1 VLFVSFVVNKFL
13 PRRSQSPRREDRK
26 TVAYETVLYEKKNGV
41 ATITLNRPQAL
52 NAFVSEMNKEV
63 LETLKDAERDSVVR
77 CVVITGAGRAFCAGQ
92 DLKGR
97 TPEQKGSL
105 GASLREKY
113 NPMIRQI
120 RQMETIVVAAV
131 NGVAAGAGCNLALA
145 CDLRVASE
153 EAKFIQSFVKVGLAP
168 DSGGSFILP
177 RLVGLS
183 KAMELLLLGEPLDAP
198 EAQRIGLVAKVFPA
212 AEFARSTKELAERIA
227 GAPRGIGL
235 IKRAVN
241 HAVLPQVEADLEYE
255 AYLQEIAG
263 RSSDYDEGVRAFL
276 EKRTPVFK
284 GK

>member
-1 VLFVSFVVNKFL
+1 VSYQTIV
-13 PRRSQSPRREDRK
+13 
-26 TVAYETVLYEKKNGV
+26 YERASGL
-41 ATITLNRPQAL
+41 ATITLNRPQSL
-52 NAFVSEMNKEV
+52 NAFVPEMNQEV
-63 LETLKDAERDSVVR
+63 LAALKEAERDNEIR
-77 CVVITGAGRAFCAGQ
+77 CIMITGAGRAFCAGQ

-97 TPEQKGSL
+97 TPDQKGSL
-105 GASLREKY
+105 GSSLREKY
-113 NPMIRQI
+113 NPMIRLI
-120 RQMETIVVAAV
+120 RQMEKIVIAAV

-153 EAKFIQSFVKVGLAP
+153 EAKFIQSFVRVGLAP

-183 KAMELLLLGEPLDAP
+183 KAMELLLLGDMVEAR
-198 EAQRIGLVAKVFPA
+198 EAQRIGLVARVFPP
-212 AEFARSTKELAERIA
+212 AEFAKSAKEIGERMA
-227 GAPRGIGL
+227 NSPRGIGL

-241 HAVLPQVEADLEYE
+241 HANLPNLESDLEYE

-276 EKRTPVFK
+276 EKRTPVFT

>member
-1 VLFVSFVVNKFL
+1 LRDF
-13 PRRSQSPRREDRK
+13 
-26 TVAYETVLYEKKNGV
+26 TVPYETILYEKENGV

-52 NAFVSEMNKEV
+52 NAFVPQMNQKVLEV
-63 LETLKDAERDSVVR
+63 LKDGERDKDVR
-77 CVVITGAGRAFCAGQ
+77 CLMMTGAGRAFCAGQ

-120 RQMETIVVAAV
+120 RQMEKIVIAAV

-153 EAKFIQSFVKVGLAP
+153 DAKFIQSFVRVGLAP

-183 KAMELLLLGEPLDAP
+183 KAMELLLLGDTVDAK
-198 EAQRIGLVAKVFPA
+198 EAQRIGLVARVFPA
-212 AEFARSTKELAERIA
+212 ADFAASARAIAEQVAR
-227 GAPRGIGL
+227 APRGVGL
-235 IKRAVN
+235 IKRALN
-241 HAVLPQVEADLEYE
+241 HANLRHLEADLDYE
-255 AYLQEIAG
+255 AHMQEIAG

-276 EKRTPVFK
+276 EKRPPVFT

>member
-1 VLFVSFVVNKFL
+1 VS
-13 PRRSQSPRREDRK
+13 
-26 TVAYETVLYEKKNGV
+26 YETILYEKESGL
-41 ATITLNRPQAL
+41 ALITLNRPQAL
-52 NAFVSEMNKEV
+52 NAFVPQMNQEV
-63 LETLKDAERDSVVR
+63 LDALKDGERDRDVR
-77 CVVITGAGRAFCAGQ
+77 CLMITGAGRAFCAGQ

-120 RQMETIVVAAV
+120 RQMEKIVIAAV

-153 EAKFIQSFVKVGLAP
+153 EAKFIQSFVRVGLAP

-183 KAMELLLLGEPLDAP
+183 KAMELLLLGDTLDAK
-198 EAQRIGLVAKVFPA
+198 EAQRIGLVARVFPA
-212 AEFARSTKELAERIA
+212 AEFAGSARAIGAQVAK
-227 GAPRGIGL
+227 APRGVGL

-241 HAVLPQVEADLEYE
+241 HANLPNLESDLEYE
-255 AYLQEIAG
+255 AHLQELAG

-276 EKRTPVFK
+276 EKRAPVFT

>member
-1 VLFVSFVVNKFL
+1 M
-13 PRRSQSPRREDRK
+13 
-26 TVAYETVLYEKKNGV
+26 AYEMILYEKENGV

-52 NAFVSEMNKEV
+52 NAFVPQMNKE
-63 LETLKDAERDSVVR
+63 LMDALKEGDRDAAVR
-77 CVVITGAGRAFCAGQ
+77 CFVITGAGRAFCAGQ

-97 TPEQKGSL
+97 TPDQKGSL

-120 RQMETIVVAAV
+120 RQMEKIVIAAV

-153 EAKFIQSFVKVGLAP
+153 EAKLIQSFVRVGLAP

-177 RLVGLS
+177 RLVGFS
-183 KAMELLLLGEPLDAP
+183 KAMELLLLGEAVEAH

-212 AEFARSTKELAERIA
+212 AEFANSTREIAERVA
-227 GAPRGIGL
+227 RAPRSIGL
-235 IKRAVN
+235 IKRAMN
-241 HAVLPQVEADLEYE
+241 HAMLPNLEIDLDYE
-255 AYLQEIAG
+255 AHLQEIAG
-263 RSSDYDEGVRAFL
+263 RSADYDEGVRAFL
-276 EKRTPVFK
+276 EKRTPVFS

>member
-1 VLFVSFVVNKFL
+1 M
-13 PRRSQSPRREDRK
+13 
-26 TVAYETVLYEKKNGV
+26 AYETLLYEKHSGV

-52 NAFVSEMNKEV
+52 NAFVPQMNKEL
-63 LETLKDAERDSVVR
+63 LEALKDGERDKEVR
-77 CVVITGAGRAFCAGQ
+77 CFMITGAGRAFCAGQ

-120 RQMETIVVAAV
+120 RQMEKIVIAAV
-131 NGVAAGAGCNLALA
+131 NGVAAGAGCNFALA

-153 EAKFIQSFVKVGLAP
+153 EAKFIQSFVRVGLAP
-168 DSGGSFILP
+168 DSGGSFILT

-183 KAMELLLLGEPLDAP
+183 KALELLLLGDTVDAK
-198 EAQRIGLVAKVFPA
+198 EAQR
-212 AEFARSTKELAERIA
+212 
-227 GAPRGIGL
+227 IGL

-241 HAVLPQVEADLEYE
+241 HANLANLETDLDYE
-255 AYLQEIAG
+255 AHLQEIAG
-263 RSSDYDEGVRAFL
+263 RSTDYDEGVKAFL

>member
-1 VLFVSFVVNKFL
+1 MS
-13 PRRSQSPRREDRK
+13 
-26 TVAYETVLYEKKNGV
+26 YETIIYQKENGL

-52 NAFVSEMNKEV
+52 NAFVPQMNQEVLDALKAGERDKEV
-63 LETLKDAERDSVVR
+63 R
-77 CVVITGAGRAFCAGQ
+77 CFMITGAGRAFCAGQ

-97 TPEQKGSL
+97 TAEQKGSL

-113 NPMIRQI
+113 NPMIRQL
-120 RQMETIVVAAV
+120 RQMEKIVIAAV

-153 EAKFIQSFVKVGLAP
+153 EAQFIQSFVRVGLAP

-183 KAMELLLLGEPLDAP
+183 KAMELLLLGDTIDAK
-198 EAQRIGLVAKVFPA
+198 EAQRIGLVARVFA
-212 AEFARSTKELAERIA
+212 AAQFAESARDIGARLAE
-227 GAPRGIGL
+227 APRGIGL

-241 HAVLPQVEADLEYE
+241 HANLPNLESDLEYE
-255 AYLQEIAG
+255 ACLQEIAG

-276 EKRTPVFK
+276 EKRTPVFT

>member
-1 VLFVSFVVNKFL
+1 M
-13 PRRSQSPRREDRK
+13 
-26 TVAYETVLYEKKNGV
+26 AYETILYEQQDGV

-52 NAFVSEMNKEV
+52 NAFVPQMNKEV
-63 LETLKDAERDSVVR
+63 LDALRHGDRDPEVR
-77 CVVITGAGRAFCAGQ
+77 CFVLTGAGRAFCAGQ

-97 TPEQKGSL
+97 TPDQKGSL

-120 RQMETIVVAAV
+120 RQIETIVIAAV

-153 EAKFIQSFVKVGLAP
+153 EAKFIQSFSRVGLAP

-177 RLVGLS
+177 RLVGVS
-183 KAMELLLLGEPLDAP
+183 KAMELLLLGDPLDAK

-212 AEFARSTKELAERIA
+212 AEFASGTKEIAERIA
-227 GAPRGIGL
+227 KGPRGLGL

-241 HAVLPQVEADLEYE
+241 HANLAEMESHLEYE

-263 RSSDYDEGVRAFL
+263 RSSDYDEGVQAFL
-276 EKRTPVFK
+276 EKRPPKFR
-284 GK
+284 GR

>member
-1 VLFVSFVVNKFL
+1 MG
-13 PRRSQSPRREDRK
+13 
-26 TVAYETVLYEKKNGV
+26 YETILYEKENGV
-41 ATITLNRPQAL
+41 ATITLNRPQSL
-52 NAFVSEMNKEV
+52 NAFVPQMNKEV
-63 LETLKDAERDSVVR
+63 LEVLKDAERDKQVR
-77 CVVITGAGRAFCAGQ
+77 CLMITGAGRAFCAGQ

-120 RQMETIVVAAV
+120 RQMEKIVIAAV

-153 EAKFIQSFVKVGLAP
+153 DAKFIQSFVRVGLAP

-183 KAMELLLLGEPLDAP
+183 KAMELLLLGDTVEAK
-198 EAQRIGLVAKVFPA
+198 EAQQIGLVARVFPA
-212 AEFARSTKELAERIA
+212 AEFAASARGIAEQVAR
-227 GAPRGIGL
+227 APRGIGL

-241 HAVLPQVEADLEYE
+241 HANLQNLETDLDYE
-255 AYLQEIAG
+255 AHMQEVAG

-276 EKRTPVFK
+276 EKRPPVFT

>member
-1 VLFVSFVVNKFL
+1 M
-13 PRRSQSPRREDRK
+13 
-26 TVAYETVLYEKKNGV
+26 AYETITYEKENGV
-41 ATITLNRPQAL
+41 AVLTLNRPQAL
-52 NAFVSEMNKEV
+52 NAFVPQMNQEV
-63 LETLKDAERDSVVR
+63 MEALKDGERDKAVR
-77 CVVITGAGRAFCAGQ
+77 CFMITGAGRAFCAGQ

-97 TPEQKGSL
+97 TLEQKGSL

-120 RQMETIVVAAV
+120 RRMEKIVIAAV

-153 EAKFIQSFVKVGLAP
+153 DAKFIQSFVRVGLAP
-168 DSGGSFILP
+168 DSGGSFILA

-183 KAMELLLLGEPLDAP
+183 KALELLLLGDTVDAR
-198 EAQRIGLVAKVFPA
+198 EAQRIGLVARVFSNG
-212 AEFARSTKELAERIA
+212 EFANSAREIAERVA
-227 GAPRGIGL
+227 RAPRGIGL

-241 HAVLPQVEADLEYE
+241 HANLANLESDLEYE

-263 RSSDYDEGVRAFL
+263 RSADYDEGVRAFL
-276 EKRTPVFK
+276 EKRTPVFT

>member
-1 VLFVSFVVNKFL
+1 M
-13 PRRSQSPRREDRK
+13 
-26 TVAYETVLYEKKNGV
+26 AYETIIYEKNQAV
-41 ATITLNRPQAL
+41 ATITLNRPESL
-52 NAFVSEMNKEV
+52 NAFVPQMNQDV
-63 LETLKDAERDSVVR
+63 IAALKDGERDPEVR
-77 CVVITGAGRAFCAGQ
+77 CFMMTGAGRAFCAGQ

-120 RQMETIVVAAV
+120 RQMEKIVVAAV

-145 CDLRVASE
+145 CDLRVASD
-153 EAKFIQSFVKVGLAP
+153 EAKFIQSFVRVGLAP

-183 KAMELLLLGEPLDAP
+183 KAMELLLLGETVDAR
-198 EAQRIGLVAKVFPA
+198 EAQRIGLVAKVFSA
-212 AEFARSTKELAERIA
+212 AEFAQSAGAIA
-227 GAPRGIGL
+227 RRVAAAPRGIGL

-241 HAVLPQVEADLEYE
+241 HANLPSLEADLEYE

-263 RSSDYDEGVRAFL
+263 RSADYDEGVRAFL
-276 EKRTPVFK
+276 EKREPMFT

>member
-1 VLFVSFVVNKFL
+1 M
-13 PRRSQSPRREDRK
+13 
-26 TVAYETVLYEKKNGV
+26 AYEAIIYEKHNGV
-41 ATITLNRPQAL
+41 GTITLNRPQAL
-52 NAFVSEMNKEV
+52 NAFVPQMNKEF
-63 LETLKDAERDSVVR
+63 LEALREGERDKDVR
-77 CVVITGAGRAFCAGQ
+77 CLMISGAGRGFCAGQ

-113 NPMIRQI
+113 NPMIRQV
-120 RQMETIVVAAV
+120 RQMEKIVIAAV

-153 EAKFIQSFVKVGLAP
+153 DAKFIQSFVRVGLAP
-168 DSGGSFILP
+168 DSGGSFILT

-183 KAMELLLLGEPLDAP
+183 KAMELLLLGDSIDAN
-198 EAQRIGLVAKVFPA
+198 EARRIGLVARVFPTS
-212 AEFARSTKELAERIA
+212 EFAGCAREIAEQIA
-227 GAPRGIGL
+227 RAPRGIGL

-241 HAVLPQVEADLEYE
+241 HANLPDLESDLDYE

-263 RSSDYDEGVRAFL
+263 RSADYDEGVRAFL
-276 EKRTPVFK
+276 EKRAPVFT

>member
-1 VLFVSFVVNKFL
+1 
-13 PRRSQSPRREDRK
+13 
-26 TVAYETVLYEKKNGV
+26 VAHETIIYEKENGI
-41 ATITLNRPQAL
+41 ATITLNRPQSL
-52 NAFVSEMNKEV
+52 NAFVPQMNKEV
-63 LETLKDAERDSVVR
+63 LEALKDGDRDRQVR
-77 CVVITGAGRAFCAGQ
+77 CLVLTGAGRAFCAGQ

-105 GASLREKY
+105 GDSLREKY

-120 RQMETIVVAAV
+120 RQMEKIVIAAV

-153 EAKFIQSFVKVGLAP
+153 EAKFIQSFVRVGLAP

-183 KAMELLLLGEPLDAP
+183 KAMELLLLGEPVDAH

-212 AEFARSTKELAERIA
+212 ADFTACAKEIAERVARS
-227 GAPRGIGL
+227 PRGIGL

-241 HAVLPQVEADLEYE
+241 HAMLATAESDLEYE
-255 AYLQEIAG
+255 AHLQEIAG

-276 EKRTPVFK
+276 EKRTPVFT

>member
-1 VLFVSFVVNKFL
+1 VS
-13 PRRSQSPRREDRK
+13 
-26 TVAYETVLYEKKNGV
+26 YETIIYEKTSGL
-41 ATITLNRPQAL
+41 ATITLNRPQSL
-52 NAFVSEMNKEV
+52 NAFVPQMNQEL
-63 LETLKDAERDSVVR
+63 LEALKAGERDREVR
-77 CVVITGAGRAFCAGQ
+77 CLMITGAGRAFSAGQ

-120 RQMETIVVAAV
+120 RQMEKIVIAAV

-153 EAKFIQSFVKVGLAP
+153 DAKFIQSFVRVGLAP

-183 KAMELLLLGEPLDAP
+183 KALELLLLGDTVDGK
-198 EAQRIGLVAKVFPA
+198 EAQRIGLVARLFPA
-212 AEFARSTKELAERIA
+212 AEFASASKAIGESIA
-227 GAPRGIGL
+227 QAPRGVGL

-241 HAVLPQVEADLEYE
+241 HANLPNLESDLEYE
-255 AYLQEIAG
+255 AHLQEIAG
-263 RSSDYDEGVRAFL
+263 RSADYDEGVRAFL
-276 EKRTPVFK
+276 EKRAPVFT

>member
-1 VLFVSFVVNKFL
+1 
-13 PRRSQSPRREDRK
+13 
-26 TVAYETVLYEKKNGV
+26 VAQETIIYEKENGV

-52 NAFVSEMNKEV
+52 NAFVPEMNREL
-63 LETLKDAERDSVVR
+63 LETLKTGERDKEVR
-77 CVVITGAGRAFCAGQ
+77 CFVITGAGRAFCAGQ

-120 RQMETIVVAAV
+120 RQMEKIVIAAV

-153 EAKFIQSFVKVGLAP
+153 EAKFIQSFVRVGLAP

-177 RLVGLS
+177 RLVGFS
-183 KAMELLLLGEPLDAP
+183 KAMELLLLGEPVDAH
-198 EAQRIGLVAKVFPA
+198 EAHRIGLVAKVFSA
-212 AEFARSTKELAERIA
+212 AEFPASTKEIA
-227 GAPRGIGL
+227 ARVARSPRGVGL
-235 IKRAVN
+235 IKRALN
-241 HAVLPQVEADLEYE
+241 HAMLPGLESDLDYE
-255 AYLQEIAG
+255 SYLQEIAG
-263 RSSDYDEGVRAFL
+263 RSADYDEGVRAFL
-276 EKRTPVFK
+276 EKRSPVFT

>member
-1 VLFVSFVVNKFL
+1 VSY
-13 PRRSQSPRREDRK
+13 Q
-26 TVAYETVLYEKKNGV
+26 TIIYEKDSGL
-41 ATITLNRPQAL
+41 ATITLNRPQSL
-52 NAFVSEMNKEV
+52 NAFVPEMNQEV
-63 LETLKDAERDSVVR
+63 LAALKEGERDNEVR
-77 CVVITGAGRAFCAGQ
+77 CLMITGAGRAFCAGQ

-97 TPEQKGSL
+97 TPDQKGSL
-105 GASLREKY
+105 GGSLREKY
-113 NPMIRQI
+113 NPMIRLI
-120 RQMETIVVAAV
+120 RQMEKIVIAAV

-153 EAKFIQSFVKVGLAP
+153 EARFIQSFVRVGLAP

-183 KAMELLLLGEPLDAP
+183 KAMELLLLGDVVDAR
-198 EAQRIGLVAKVFPA
+198 EAQRIGLVARVFPP
-212 AEFARSTKELAERIA
+212 AEFAKSAKEIGERMA
-227 GAPRGIGL
+227 KAPRGIGL

-241 HAVLPQVEADLEYE
+241 HANLPNLESDLEYE

-276 EKRTPVFK
+276 EKRTPVFT

>member
-1 VLFVSFVVNKFL
+1 M
-13 PRRSQSPRREDRK
+13 
-26 TVAYETVLYEKKNGV
+26 AYETILYERQNGV

-52 NAFVSEMNKEV
+52 NAFVPQMNNEV
-63 LETLKDAERDSVVR
+63 LAALKDGERDGAVR
-77 CVVITGAGRAFCAGQ
+77 CFVVTGAGRAFCAGQ

-120 RQMETIVVAAV
+120 RQTEKIVIAAV

-145 CDLRVASE
+145 CDLRIASN
-153 EAKFIQSFVKVGLAP
+153 EAKFIQSFVRVGLAP

-183 KAMELLLLGEPLDAP
+183 KAMELLLLGETVEAH

-212 AEFARSTKELAERIA
+212 AEFAQSTKEIAERVA
-227 GAPRGIGL
+227 SAPRGIGL

-241 HAVLPQVEADLEYE
+241 HAVVPNLEADLEYE
-255 AYLQEIAG
+255 AHLQEIAG
-263 RSSDYDEGVRAFL
+263 RSADYDEGVRAFL
-276 EKRTPVFK
+276 EKRTPVFS

>member
-1 VLFVSFVVNKFL
+1 VS
-13 PRRSQSPRREDRK
+13 
-26 TVAYETVLYEKKNGV
+26 YETIIYEKAGGLAIV
-41 ATITLNRPQAL
+41 TLNRPQSL
-52 NAFVSEMNKEV
+52 NAFVPQMNQEV
-63 LETLKDAERDSVVR
+63 LEALKDGERDDEVR
-77 CVVITGAGRAFCAGQ
+77 CLMITGAGRAFCAGQ

-120 RQMETIVVAAV
+120 RLMEKIVIAAV
-131 NGVAAGAGCNLALA
+131 NGVAAGAGCNLAFA

-153 EAKFIQSFVKVGLAP
+153 EAKFIQSFVRVGLAP

-183 KAMELLLLGEPLDAP
+183 KALELLLLGDTVDAA
-198 EAQRIGLVAKVFPA
+198 EAHRVGLVARVFPA
-212 AEFARSTKELAERIA
+212 ADFAGSAKEIGRRVAQ
-227 GAPRGIGL
+227 APRGIGL

-241 HAVLPQVEADLEYE
+241 HANLPNLESDLEYE
-255 AYLQEIAG
+255 AQMQEIAG

-276 EKRTPVFK
+276 EKRTPVFT

>member
-1 VLFVSFVVNKFL
+1 VG
-13 PRRSQSPRREDRK
+13 
-26 TVAYETVLYEKKNGV
+26 YETITVEKENGV
-41 ATITLNRPQAL
+41 AMVTLNRPQAL
-52 NAFVSEMNKEV
+52 NAFVPQMNQEL
-63 LETLKDAERDSVVR
+63 LEALKDGERDRAVR

-92 DLKGR
+92 DLKSR

-105 GASLREKY
+105 VASLREKY

-153 EAKFIQSFVKVGLAP
+153 DAKFIQSFVRVGLAP

-183 KAMELLLLGEPLDAP
+183 KALELLLLGEPVDAR
-198 EAQRIGLVAKVFPA
+198 EAQRIGLVAKVFPS
-212 AEFARSTKELAERIA
+212 AEFAASTKQIAERIA
-227 GAPRGIGL
+227 RSPRGVGL

-241 HAVLPQVEADLEYE
+241 HAVLSRMENDLEYE
-255 AYLQEIAG
+255 AHLQEVAG
-263 RSSDYDEGVRAFL
+263 RSADYDEGVRAFL

-284 GK
+284 GE